1 MESFIITLLSLFALN
16 VSGLMG
22 NTMSGMQESLGDGHQ
37 QIVTGMIIF
46 LVGAIWGGMEA
57 GADMKAADV
66 YWPAVVMLSGAM
78 ITLLGTTFG
87 TGKEDD
93 RSNDLLDAISEIT
106 GKLNELQEKIAGE
119 SDSAADDSGSSESE
133 E

>member
-1 MESFIITLLSLFALN
+1 
-16 VSGLMG
+16 MG

-46 LVGAIWGGMEA
+46 LVGAIWGGTVA
-57 GADMKAADV
+57 GEGMTAADV

-87 TGKEDD
+87 TGKDDD
-93 RSNDLLDAISEIT
+93 RSTDLIDAISEIT
-106 GKLNELQEKIAGE
+106 GKLNELQDKLAGK
-119 SDSAADDSGSSESE
+119 DDAPADDAGSNESE